1 MFVYWFRYRAMDK
14 KIDDENDI
22 VKKKVIR
29 FRTCTRKTFLNQNHQ
44 QSMQLNNNQQQHLSS
59 SYTTDSVST
68 SAVLSDTSKESS
80 DQSQLSEIDR
90 LVPRLHESSKQD
102 NEEEGTEAGK
112 RRGMKKLLKD
122 MYLKVAHLD
131 KARGFM
137 VVDKMFDFRLE
148 GEFDQTLEKLVRN
161 YLTTAATS
169 EIADVATANSDSSE
183 SKRNPSD
190 LQEIENIKNDESE
203 KNYFQFCHR
212 LDYATSGLIAVALRP
227 DARTVFGYAFEN
239 RFTKKIYHSLLS
251 GDVPLPFTANAD
263 EMMMKGS
270 FGNMQIKSVLVD
282 YSRVE
287 CPLLMKYLP
296 SNTKSITH
304 INAYQV
310 DGCLAEIPNDF
321 RMTLGNI
328 LCEEGKP
335 KHSSCNGRPSRTY
348 VIPLVKGSLM
358 LDGHGTKQIPVTE
371 CLLIPVSGRR
381 HQLRIH
387 TLHMGYPIVGDATY
401 IPILMKEKKDEKMG
415 IYMDEP
421 ERMYLHSYQLKILMK
436 DLAKEKSLLKTL
448 RKKRAR
454 DIQDGVN
461 GGETMPL
468 EGYFEDDIAIHSDS
482 DFISKIISNGGMNV
496 LQYKESI

>member
-1 MFVYWFRYRAMDK
+1 M
-14 KIDDENDI
+14 
-22 VKKKVIR
+22 
-29 FRTCTRKTFLNQNHQ
+29 NHIGTSSDHTELQ
-44 QSMQLNNNQQQHLSS
+44 SS
-59 SYTTDSVST
+59 SATVSLDSFKET
-68 SAVLSDTSKESS
+68 SEQSK
-80 DQSQLSEIDR
+80 DIDIDR
-90 LVPRLHESSKQD
+90 LVPRLFESSKENNKEDD
-102 NEEEGTEAGK
+102 NEEGGK
-112 RRGMKKLLKD
+112 RRGMKKSLKD
-122 MYLKVAHLD
+122 MCLKVAHLD

-148 GEFDQTLEKLVRN
+148 GEFDQTLEKLVRS
-161 YLTTAATS
+161 YLLPTVDNTT
-169 EIADVATANSDSSE
+169 IVANSASSE
-183 SKRNPSD
+183 SKRNPD
-190 LQEIENIKNDESE
+190 ALQEVEKMKEMINKNDEND

-212 LDYATSGLIAVALRP
+212 LDYATSGVIAVALRP

-251 GDVPLPFTANAD
+251 GDLPLPFTSHAD
-263 EMMMKGS
+263 EELMKAS
-270 FGNMQIKSVLVD
+270 FGKIQVKSVLVD

-296 SNTKSITH
+296 SNTNSITH
-304 INAYQV
+304 INAYQI

-335 KHSSCNGRPSRTY
+335 KHPSCNGRPSRTY
-348 VIPLVKGSLM
+348 VIPLVKGSLV
-358 LDGHGTKQIPVTE
+358 LDGHDAKQVLVTE
-371 CLLIPVSGRR
+371 CLLVPVSGRR

-401 IPILMKEKKDEKMG
+401 VPMLMKERKDVKMS

-436 DLAKEKSLLKTL
+436 DLAKEKSLMKTL

-454 DIQDGVN
+454 DIQDGAN
-461 GGETMPL
+461 SDEMSNMMSL
-468 EGYFEDDIAIHSDS
+468 EEYFENDIAIHSDS
-482 DFISKIISNGGMNV
+482 DFVSKIISNGGKNV